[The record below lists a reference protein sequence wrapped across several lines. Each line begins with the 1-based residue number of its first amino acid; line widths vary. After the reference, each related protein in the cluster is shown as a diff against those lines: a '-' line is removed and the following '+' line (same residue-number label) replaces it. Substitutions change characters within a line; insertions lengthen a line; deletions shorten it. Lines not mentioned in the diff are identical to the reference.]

1 MAENPTP
8 GSSDILGPEPGD
20 SDILGHETGDT
31 DELGPETGDTDIL
44 GHETG
49 DTDELGPETGD
60 TDVLRLPGYLIAA
73 GASSA
78 GRHEHRGSKLSGRD
92 DRRLVVRSPRDSPL
106 RGGRLRTNEAITSD
120 SSALVLV
127 TCDPNSR
134 DANAS
139 VVSRSFGRDSCTGP
153 AVVLTVTSRYP
164 FRELG
169 PDVFTR
175 RGPLVAAPA
184 MELGDLGFESGLHQ
198 QPRA

>member
-49 DTDELGPETGD
+49 NTDELGPETGD

-73 GASSA
+73 GAGSA

-92 DRRLVVRSPRDSPL
+92 DRRLVVRSPLAREHLPGLLAFPEELGIGQAEPGDGPAAGTDNEQLGSPVPAGMAGAVAVPAQPY
-106 RGGRLRTNEAITSD
+106 RSERFAVMADWPHATGVASISGTI
-120 SSALVLV
+120 SALPGV
-127 TCDPNSR
+127 
-134 DANAS
+134 
-139 VVSRSFGRDSCTGP
+139 
-153 AVVLTVTSRYP
+153 
-164 FRELG
+164 
-169 PDVFTR
+169 
-175 RGPLVAAPA
+175 
-184 MELGDLGFESGLHQ
+184 
-198 QPRA
+198 

>member
-31 DELGPETGDTDIL
+31 DELGPETGDTD
-44 GHETG
+44 
-49 DTDELGPETGD
+49 
-60 TDVLRLPGYLIAA
+60 VLRLPGYLIVA

-120 SSALVLV
+120 SRALVLV
-127 TCDPNSR
+127 TCETNSR

-139 VVSRSFGRDSCTGP
+139 VVSRSFGRDSCTATP
-153 AVVLTVTSRYP
+153 
-164 FRELG
+164 
-169 PDVFTR
+169 
-175 RGPLVAAPA
+175 
-184 MELGDLGFESGLHQ
+184 
-198 QPRA
+198 